1 MFCGTEQEAN
11 LLSQIVLFCF
21 VFFSVEASGK
31 SSLEMLRKGRQ
42 LKKNTQ
48 QVTRWIMLV
57 AVTLLLQAYRL
68 KPIRMDS
75 LAISNLS
82 ISAVL

>member
-21 VFFSVEASGK
+21 FLCRSIWEVFLGNVK
-31 SSLEMLRKGRQ
+31 KGQ
-42 LKKNTQ
+42 AIKKKNTQ

>member
-21 VFFSVEASGK
+21 FLSVEASGK